1 VTLKRRPNHQRYLE
15 VLARMTPDARLRK
28 AFELSEMAR
37 ELFLQGLRKR
47 FAHLDEEDRKRIYLE
62 QWAKRLNVED
72 LWSDLQEEA
81 EPLA

>member
-1 VTLKRRPNHQRYLE
+1 MDLKRRPNHRRYLE

-37 ELFLQGLRKR
+37 RLFLQGLCER
-47 FAHLDEEDRKRIYLE
+47 FPHLDEEDRKRIYLE
-62 QWAKRLNVED
+62 RWAKRLSVED
-72 LWSDLQEEA
+72 LGSELQEEA